1 MVSVHSAVNLS
12 VSSYTSVSCHLPA
25 IPSDYAPSP
34 AFDLWVVHQ
43 CWPSWSTLLLG
54 SCLKIERGI
63 LGNAKMNINLISK
76 EKKKRVM
83 GESPEYF
90 PDNFIW
96 KHLFILKPLFIALG
110 ICTTYVHA
118 CMCSSINLF
127 LWALIKLNHYA
138 RL

>member
-1 MVSVHSAVNLS
+1 
-12 VSSYTSVSCHLPA
+12 
-25 IPSDYAPSP
+25 
-34 AFDLWVVHQ
+34 
-43 CWPSWSTLLLG
+43 
-54 SCLKIERGI
+54 
-63 LGNAKMNINLISK
+63 
-76 EKKKRVM
+76 M
-83 GESPEYF
+83 GESPEYL
-90 PDNFIW
+90 PNNFIW